1 MANVIKQTGELLL
14 TATKLAIVAGI
25 VAILFSIVLSSL
37 PSDPMSMILI
47 NIGIL
52 ILLAIVFV
60 AATIDNLRFVPLLV
74 VFFAITIVGSLIQ
87 LSIPSVSEFIL
98 TIGTFEVRALLL
110 TVLYIGIAQI
120 ILKRIPK
127 PLGL

>member
-1 MANVIKQTGELLL
+1 MANILRQVGGSLIL
-14 TATKLAIVAGI
+14 ATKLAVVAGI

-37 PSDPMSMILI
+37 PTDPMAIILI
-47 NIGIL
+47 NIAIL
-52 ILLAIVFV
+52 VVLAVVLAI
-60 AATIDNLRFVPLLV
+60 ATIDNLKFVPLLL
-74 VFFAITIVGSLIQ
+74 VFFAITIVGSIIQ
-87 LSIPSVSEFIL
+87 LFIPSVSEFIL
-98 TIGTFEVRALLL
+98 TIGAFEVRALLL